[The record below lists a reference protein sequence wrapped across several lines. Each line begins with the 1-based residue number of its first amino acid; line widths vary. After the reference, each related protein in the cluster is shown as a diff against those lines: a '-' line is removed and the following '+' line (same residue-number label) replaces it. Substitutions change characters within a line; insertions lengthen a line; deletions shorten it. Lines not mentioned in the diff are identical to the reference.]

1 MICGFLKPD
10 LGEVIYDEYKLG
22 NDYFKSISYLP
33 EIDKI
38 NINLTVYEYL
48 EFYCNL
54 YGISRVD
61 TENRIT
67 ELLDFVELFDLKD
80 RSVSRLSKYEVIK
93 LSLARCLV
101 NVPKVILIDEPFNRL
116 DMTSRSSIKNLIGD
130 LNISGITF
138 VIVSHLLS
146 EISDFC
152 SDIVILSNSKVG
164 ISGSTEYC
172 LDMLNRNNPLKIE
185 VLDRDVDLTYKTLTS
200 STIVN
205 RVVKNKNKFY
215 IYFNENDDKNIMQS
229 RLLSMLV
236 GQGIIPTLFAKET
249 KNNIDISSVYNIDGI
264 VVGSASKIIGAR
276 EYTKGSNLDLINQP
290 LLGIL
295 NGEITDQGRTLET
308 TGISYGPYISLG
320 VGTYH
325 VEWVGDNLND
335 CMFDVCAGKGTNII
349 DVSNLRIG
357 DERADLDFTIDHAY
371 EDIEIRCIN
380 NGKGQA
386 LITHLY
392 LQNQR

>member
-1 MICGFLKPD
+1 MIEFKGVYKKFNNKAHIEDVSFSIKEKSILGIVGKTGIGKTEILKMICGFLKPD

-200 STIVN
+200 SAIVN

-264 VVGSASKIIGAR
+264 DGGII
-276 EYTKGSNLDLINQP
+276 Y
-290 LLGIL
+290 
-295 NGEITDQGRTLET
+295 EI
-308 TGISYGPYISLG
+308 
-320 VGTYH
+320 
-325 VEWVGDNLND
+325 
-335 CMFDVCAGKGTNII
+335 
-349 DVSNLRIG
+349 
-357 DERADLDFTIDHAY
+357 
-371 EDIEIRCIN
+371 
-380 NGKGQA
+380 
-386 LITHLY
+386 
-392 LQNQR
+392 